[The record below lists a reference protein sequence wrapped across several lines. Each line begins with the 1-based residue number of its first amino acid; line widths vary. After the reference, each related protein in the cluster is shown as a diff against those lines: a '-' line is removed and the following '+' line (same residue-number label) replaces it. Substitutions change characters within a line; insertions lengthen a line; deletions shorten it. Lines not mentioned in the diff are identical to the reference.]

1 MSETITINSLEDA
14 VNFINNSAVATWPW
28 GGAATSQGFA
38 EYLLANHQEMDK
50 KNFTNELKGY
60 LLSVGEDPAEYA
72 LF

>member
-14 VNFINNSAVATWPW
+14 VNFINNSAVASWPW
-28 GGAATSQGFA
+28 GGGANSQGFA
-38 EYLLANHQEMDK
+38 EYLLANHKEMDK
-50 KNFTNELKGY
+50 GNFTTELKGY